1 MGVIYS
7 EHKNMNSSLYEMS
20 THSFSA
26 KPVAT
31 RVKHLRLKRDD
42 FETLNV
48 IGRGAF
54 GEVGHHGS

>member
-1 MGVIYS
+1 MTKYICFLFIIV
-7 EHKNMNSSLYEMS
+7 
-20 THSFSA
+20 

-42 FETLNV
+42 FDTLNV

-54 GEVGHHGS
+54 GEVSE